1 MYFPV
6 FIDLSEKEILVIGA
20 GTIAA
25 RRIGTLCGFAGHIT
39 VVAPEICGEIRG
51 LAERYP
57 ITLREGMFEESLLG
71 SGAESFEP
79 SGTRAAAPPA
89 KTGGAE
95 IPAEAKA
102 AAPPAKPGTAGIPA
116 EARADMVLAAT
127 DDPAL
132 NRRVASLCRDRG
144 IPVNVC
150 SEKEACDFYFPSV
163 VREGDI
169 VIGINA
175 SGKNHGLVKRTR
187 QKLEEF
193 LKK

>member
-6 FIDLSEKEILVIGA
+6 FIDLSEKEILVVGA

-25 RRIGTLCGFAGHIT
+25 RRIKTLCGFAGHIT
-39 VVAPEICGEIRG
+39 VAAPEISSEIRA
-51 LAERYP
+51 LAEQYP
-57 ITLREGMFEESLLG
+57 ITLREGIFEETLLEPGMESAGESFGVSREDSELSKESSELSGEDSKLSG
-71 SGAESFEP
+71 SGSA
-79 SGTRAAAPPA
+79 GTPA
-89 KTGGAE
+89 GR
-95 IPAEAKA
+95 
-102 AAPPAKPGTAGIPA
+102 
-116 EARADMVLAAT
+116 RADMVLAAT
-127 DDPAL
+127 NDPEL
-132 NRRVASLCRDRG
+132 NRRIASLCRDRG

-163 VREGDI
+163 VREGDV

-175 SGKNHGLVKRTR
+175 SGRNHSLVKRTR